1 MLLLAVFALNPR
13 DEKYIHMS
21 LSVYVT
27 TFDDKVSPV
36 SEILK
41 LHGHPGHPID
51 AATCY
56 S

>member
-41 LHGHPGHPID
+41 HQVLPCHH
-51 AATCY
+51 C
-56 S
+56 